1 MQVMMENSN
10 DSNNSASETS
20 ESFVVRMW
28 QEDPGEWRGMVR
40 HVQSEAQVGFTHIE
54 QVARF
59 IEAHSSG
66 AGSPAVAKKTAAV
79 PAVRWHFAPSRRTTR
94 IIGFAFAVIILS
106 IIGLVAVA
114 QGNVIQLLGFG
125 H

>member
-1 MQVMMENSN
+1 MQVTMENNN
-10 DSNNSASETS
+10 DSNSSASETS

-40 HVQSEAQVGFTHIE
+40 HVQSEAQVGFTRVE
-54 QVARF
+54 QAARF

-66 AGSPAVAKKTAAV
+66 AGSPAAVRKTAAG

-94 IIGFAFAVIILS
+94 MMGFALAVIILS

-114 QGNVIQLLGFG
+114 QGNVDQLLGFG